1 MPPLRLRLIPIALL
15 LCACAGQPQLA
26 HLAADSLPAARL
38 LPTAA
43 VVQALAPTANPAVID
58 QPILD
63 DMAATARAT
72 RPSAPPAATPR
83 PALHRAATR
92 IVIGDIKLDQ
102 PLLPVGLDSQ
112 DIPIVPK
119 HEPGWYTDSAAPG
132 QGDNVV
138 LWGHALR
145 FRDSPAI
152 PAPFGRLN
160 ELKPGA
166 SIVLYD
172 EQGAAHAYAVAQQIW
187 ATPDQVGY
195 ILPQGHERLT
205 LVSCIGDQVVAS
217 DGAVVNMTHRL
228 ITLADPI

>member
-1 MPPLRLRLIPIALL
+1 MPALRLRLIPIALL

-26 HLAADSLPAARL
+26 HLAAEQRPAARP

-43 VVQALAPTANPAVID
+43 VVQAP
-58 QPILD
+58 

-72 RPSAPPAATPR
+72 RPAAPPAATPR
-83 PALHRAATR
+83 PARHRAATR

-102 PLLPVGLDSQ
+102 PLLAVGLDSQ

-152 PAPFGRLN
+152 PAPFGRLS

-172 EQGAAHAYAVAQQIW
+172 EQGAAHAYAVVQQIW
-187 ATPDQVGY
+187 ATPNQVEY

-217 DGAVVNMTHRL
+217 DGSVVNMTHRL